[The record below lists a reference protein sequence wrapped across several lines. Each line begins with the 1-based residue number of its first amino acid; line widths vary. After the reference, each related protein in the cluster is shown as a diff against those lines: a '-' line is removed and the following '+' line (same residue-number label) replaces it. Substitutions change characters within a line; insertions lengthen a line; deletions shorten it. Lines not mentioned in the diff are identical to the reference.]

1 MTKLSIPPSLLTTKL
16 YRPGTTPN
24 LVTRPRLTERLDDSL
39 RQGHRLILV
48 VAPAGYG
55 KTTLVTDWLGKAGIT
70 SAWLSLDD
78 GDNEPVRFFTYVV
91 AALRTID
98 AKVGQLLLDR
108 LHTIPESPEAF
119 VDPLINDL
127 AAANRPIILAL
138 DDYHVIDTAL
148 IQEAMVYLLDHVP
161 PNLHLLVQTRAD
173 PPFRLARLRVRGVM
187 TEIRDRDLRF
197 TPEEMTS
204 FLNSVHRLNLPA
216 EQIAA
221 LESRT
226 EGWPAGIQLAALSLQ
241 GLTAERTTQ
250 FIQAF
255 SGSHHYVID
264 YLADEVLRRQSEE
277 VQSFLLQTSILKRLS
292 APLCDAV
299 TGQQGSQA
307 LLELLEKSNLFLMA
321 LDDQR
326 NWYRYHPL
334 FADLLRARLGQTYP
348 DQVPVLHQRA
358 SVWYERNELGPEAV
372 VHALAAGDLE
382 RIVRLVEG
390 RALAMMD
397 SSEWSTLAQWLD
409 ALPGEVVRR
418 QPWLSI
424 ARAWILASDGQFDAA
439 SRYLEEAEVGQ
450 KTLADSVAGTAES
463 RRLAGYAATLRTH
476 MASLQ
481 GDVEV
486 AARFARQAL
495 EYLPQRDQSA
505 RSLVAKHLVVLLRV
519 SGDLR
524 AADQVL
530 AEALAESRA
539 ARDRFATVFLLGELG
554 LNQIMKGQLRLAYG
568 TCQEALRIAEEHLQ
582 QVGRQLPA
590 VTYFYPALSSV
601 LREWNDLQ
609 GAVQYARA
617 GIEFSQQWRHA
628 AELEEDRTALA
639 VALHALGGAEDLED
653 NRVALALALLPLGDR
668 DGALRV
674 IAAAK
679 EDSPGLSSW
688 YVDLIEQ
695 CEVRIQL
702 ALGNKPAVE
711 MWARKTGLRADA
723 EPNFEDMR
731 AYGLLARMLIMQGR
745 RAEALSLLERLLPLQ
760 EAAGAGRF
768 VVEALVLKSVVLQA
782 LGEKGQALSS
792 LGQALALAEPEGY
805 IRTFVDE
812 GEAMHDLLRL
822 ALAQG
827 LAPAYTASLLSAFL
841 TPTSPPPS
849 GFRPATPG
857 LVEPLSEQELRVLRL
872 VATGTSNRETAQELY
887 VTVGTVKKHLN
898 NIFGKLGV
906 NSRTQAVARAREL
919 NLLS

>member
-1 MTKLSIPPSLLTTKL
+1 VTKPVALPSVLTTKL
-16 YRPGTTPN
+16 YRPSTTTN
-24 LVTRPRLTERLDDSL
+24 LVTRPRLTQQLDDAL
-39 RQGHRLILV
+39 RQGHPLILV

-55 KTTLVTDWLGKAGIT
+55 KTTLVTDWLGQASIPA
-70 SAWLSLDD
+70 AWLSLDEA
-78 GDNEPVRFFTYVV
+78 DNDPVRFFAYVV
-91 AALRTID
+91 AALQTVD
-98 AKVGQLLLDR
+98 AKLGQSLLGT
-108 LHTIPESPEAF
+108 LHTTPQSPGAF
-119 VDPLINDL
+119 VDALINDL
-127 AAANRPIILAL
+127 AAAKRSIVLAL
-138 DDYHVIDTAL
+138 DDYHVITSAL
-148 IQEAMVYLLDHVP
+148 IQEAMIYLLDHAP
-161 PNLHLLVQTRAD
+161 PNLHLLVLTRAD
-173 PPFRLARLRVRGVM
+173 PPFRLARLRVRGAM

-197 TPEEMTS
+197 TPEEMTVL
-204 FLNSVHRLNLPA
+204 LNSVHRLNLPA

-221 LESRT
+221 LDSRT

-241 GLTAERTTQ
+241 GLSAERATQ

-299 TGQQGSQA
+299 AGQQGSHA
-307 LLELLEKSNLFLMA
+307 LLELLQKSNLFLVA

-326 NWYRYHPL
+326 QWYRYHPL
-334 FADLLRARLGQTYP
+334 FADLLRARLAQTYP

-358 SVWYERNELGPEAV
+358 SMWYERNELGPEAV

-382 RIVRLVEG
+382 RIVRLIEG

-397 SSEWSTLAQWLD
+397 ASEWSTLAQWLD
-409 ALPGEVVRR
+409 ALPGDVVRR
-418 QPWLSI
+418 EPWLCI
-424 ARAWILASDGQFDAA
+424 ARAWILAADGQFDAA
-439 SRYLEEAEVGQ
+439 ARYLEEAEVGQ
-450 KTLADSVAGTAES
+450 KSMVESIAGTAES
-463 RRLAGYAATLRTH
+463 QRLAGYAATLRTH
-476 MASLQ
+476 MTSLQ
-481 GDVEV
+481 GDVE
-486 AARFARQAL
+486 ATARFARQAL
-495 EYLPQRDQSA
+495 DLLPHRDRA
-505 RSLVAKHLVVLLRV
+505 TRSLVAKHLVVLLRV

-554 LNQIMKGQLRLAYG
+554 LNQIAKGQLLRAYA

-590 VTYFYPALSSV
+590 VTYVYPALSNV

-609 GAVQYARA
+609 GAARYARA

-628 AELEEDRTALA
+628 QELEEDRSPLA
-639 VALHALGGAEDLED
+639 MALHALGGAEDLED
-653 NRVALALALLPLGDR
+653 NRIALALALLPLGDT

-695 CEVRIQL
+695 CELRIQL
-702 ALGNKPAVE
+702 ALENESAVE
-711 MWARKTGLRADA
+711 RWARKTGLRTDA
-723 EPNFEDMR
+723 EPNLESMR
-731 AYGLLARMLIMQGR
+731 AYGLLARMLMMQR
-745 RAEALSLLERLLPLQ
+745 RWAQALSLLERLLPLQ

-768 VVEALVLKSVVLQA
+768 VVEALALRSVVLQA
-782 LGEKGQALSS
+782 LGEKDHALSS
-792 LGQALALAEPEGY
+792 LGQALDLAEPEGY

-822 ALAQG
+822 AMAEG
-827 LAPAYTASLLSAFL
+827 VAPAYTAKLLAAFL
-841 TPTSPPPS
+841 GPAAPLQPPTPE
-849 GFRPATPG
+849 
-857 LVEPLSEQELRVLRL
+857 LVEPLSEQELRVLQL
-872 VATGTSNRETAQELY
+872 VASGLSNRETAEELY

-906 NSRTQAVARAREL
+906 SSRTQAVARAREL

>member
-1 MTKLSIPPSLLTTKL
+1 VTKPVALPSVLTTKL
-16 YRPGTTPN
+16 YRPSTTTN
-24 LVTRPRLTERLDDSL
+24 LVTRPRLTQQLDDAL
-39 RQGHRLILV
+39 RQGHPLILV

-55 KTTLVTDWLGKAGIT
+55 KTTLVTDWLGQASIPA
-70 SAWLSLDD
+70 AWLSLDEA
-78 GDNEPVRFFTYVV
+78 DNDPVRFFACVV
-91 AALRTID
+91 AALQTVD
-98 AKVGQLLLDR
+98 AKLGQSLLGT
-108 LHTIPESPEAF
+108 LHTTPQSPGAF
-119 VDPLINDL
+119 VDALINDL
-127 AAANRPIILAL
+127 AAAKRSIVLAL
-138 DDYHVIDTAL
+138 DDYHVITSAL
-148 IQEAMVYLLDHVP
+148 IQEAMIYLLDHAP
-161 PNLHLLVQTRAD
+161 PNLHLLVLTRAD
-173 PPFRLARLRVRGVM
+173 PPFRLARLRVRGAM

-197 TPEEMTS
+197 TPEEMTVL
-204 FLNSVHRLNLPA
+204 LNSVHRLNLPA

-221 LESRT
+221 LDSRT

-241 GLTAERTTQ
+241 GLSAERATQ

-299 TGQQGSQA
+299 AGQQGSHA
-307 LLELLEKSNLFLMA
+307 LLELLQKSNLFLVA

-326 NWYRYHPL
+326 QWYRYHPL
-334 FADLLRARLGQTYP
+334 FADLLRARLAQTYP

-358 SVWYERNELGPEAV
+358 SMWYERNELGPEAV
-372 VHALAAGDLE
+372 IHALAAGDLE
-382 RIVRLVEG
+382 RIVRLIEG

-397 SSEWSTLAQWLD
+397 ASEWSTLAQWLD
-409 ALPGEVVRR
+409 ALPGDVVRR
-418 QPWLSI
+418 EPWLCI
-424 ARAWILASDGQFDAA
+424 ARAWILAADGQFDAA
-439 SRYLEEAEVGQ
+439 ARYLEEAEVGQ
-450 KTLADSVAGTAES
+450 KSVAESIAGTAES
-463 RRLAGYAATLRTH
+463 QRLAGYAATLRTH
-476 MASLQ
+476 MTSLQ
-481 GDVEV
+481 GDVE
-486 AARFARQAL
+486 ATARFARQAL
-495 EYLPQRDQSA
+495 DLLPHRDRA
-505 RSLVAKHLVVLLRV
+505 TRSLVAKHLVVLLRV

-554 LNQIMKGQLRLAYG
+554 LNQIAKGQLLRAYA

-590 VTYFYPALSSV
+590 VTYVYPALSNV

-609 GAVQYARA
+609 GAARYARA

-628 AELEEDRTALA
+628 QELEEDRSPLA
-639 VALHALGGAEDLED
+639 MALHALGGAEDLED
-653 NRVALALALLPLGDR
+653 NRIALALALLPLGDT

-695 CEVRIQL
+695 CELRIQL
-702 ALGNKPAVE
+702 ALENESAVE
-711 MWARKTGLRADA
+711 RWARKTGLRTDA
-723 EPNFEDMR
+723 EPNLESMR
-731 AYGLLARMLIMQGR
+731 AYGLLARMLMMQR
-745 RAEALSLLERLLPLQ
+745 RWAQALSLLERLLPLQ

-768 VVEALVLKSVVLQA
+768 VVEALALRSVVLQA
-782 LGEKGQALSS
+782 LGEKDHALSS
-792 LGQALALAEPEGY
+792 LGQALDLAEPEGY

-822 ALAQG
+822 AMAEG
-827 LAPAYTASLLSAFL
+827 VAPAYTAKLLAAFL
-841 TPTSPPPS
+841 GPAAPLQPPTPE
-849 GFRPATPG
+849 
-857 LVEPLSEQELRVLRL
+857 LVEPLSEQELRVLQL
-872 VATGTSNRETAQELY
+872 VASGLSNRETAEELY

-906 NSRTQAVARAREL
+906 SSRTQAVARAREL

>member
-1 MTKLSIPPSLLTTKL
+1 MKKPGVLPSLLTTKL

-24 LVTRPRLTERLDDSL
+24 LVTRPRLTQQLDEAL
-39 RQGHRLILV
+39 RQGHPLVLIA
-48 VAPAGYG
+48 APAGYG
-55 KTTLVTDWLGKAGIT
+55 KTTLVTDWLSQASIPA
-70 SAWLSLDD
+70 AWLSLDE
-78 GDNEPVRFFTYVV
+78 GDNDPVRFFTYVV
-91 AALRTID
+91 AALQTLD
-98 AKVGQLLLDR
+98 AKIGQSLLGM
-108 LHTIPESPEAF
+108 LHTIPQSPEAL
-119 VDPLINDL
+119 VDALINDL
-127 AAANRPIILAL
+127 AAAKRPIILAL
-138 DDYHVIDTAL
+138 DDYYVITSAL

-161 PNLHLLVQTRAD
+161 PNLNLLVQTRVD
-173 PPFRLARLRVRGVM
+173 PPFRLGRLRVRGVM

-216 EQIAA
+216 EEIAA

-277 VQSFLLQTSILKRLS
+277 VQSFLLQTSILKRLC

-307 LLELLEKSNLFLMA
+307 LLELLEKSNLFLVP

-326 NWYRYHPL
+326 QWYRYHPL
-334 FADLLRARLGQTYP
+334 FADLLRARLAQTYP

-358 SVWYERNELGPEAV
+358 SMWYEQNELGPEAV

-382 RIVRLVEG
+382 RIVRLIEG
-390 RALAMMD
+390 RALAMMGA
-397 SSEWSTLAQWLD
+397 SEWSTLAEWLD
-409 ALPGEVVRR
+409 ALPGEVLRR
-418 QPWLSI
+418 QPWLCI

-450 KTLADSVAGTAES
+450 KTLADSVADTAES

-481 GDVEV
+481 GDVE
-486 AARFARQAL
+486 ATIQHARQAL
-495 EYLPQRDQSA
+495 DLLPQRDQA
-505 RSLVAKHLVVLLRV
+505 TRSLVAKHLVALLRLR
-519 SGDLR
+519 GDLR

-530 AEALAESRA
+530 AEVLADSRA
-539 ARDRFATVFLLGELG
+539 ARDRFATVFLLGQLA
-554 LNQIMKGQLRLAYG
+554 LNQMMKGQLRLAYAA
-568 TCQEALRIAEEHLQ
+568 CQEALRIAEEHRQ

-590 VTYFYPALSSV
+590 VTYVYPALSSV

-609 GAVQYARA
+609 GAAHYARA

-628 AELEEDRTALA
+628 EELEEDRTALA

-653 NRVALALALLPLGDR
+653 NRFALALALLPLGDE
-668 DGALRV
+668 DGALRE

-679 EDSPGLSSW
+679 EESPDLSSW
-688 YVDLIEQ
+688 YVELIER
-695 CEVRIQL
+695 CEVRIHL
-702 ALGNKPAVE
+702 ALGNQPAVE
-711 MWARKTGLRADA
+711 RWARKMGLRADA
-723 EPNFEDMR
+723 EPNSAGMR
-731 AYGLLARMLIMQGR
+731 AYGLLARMLVMQR
-745 RAEALSLLERLLPLQ
+745 RWAEALLLLDRLLPLQ
-760 EAAGAGRF
+760 EATGAGGF
-768 VVEALVLKSVVLQA
+768 IVEALVLKSVVLQA
-782 LGEKGQALSS
+782 LEEKDQALST

-812 GEAMHDLLRL
+812 GEVMRDLLRL

-827 LAPAYTASLLSAFL
+827 VAPAYTATLLSAFL
-841 TPTSPPPS
+841 APS
-849 GFRPATPG
+849 APLQPSFRPPVPG

-872 VATGTSNRETAQELY
+872 VASGMSNRETAQELY

-906 NSRTQAVARAREL
+906 SSRTQAVARAREL

>member
-1 MTKLSIPPSLLTTKL
+1 VTKPVALPSVLTTKL
-16 YRPGTTPN
+16 YRPSTTTN
-24 LVTRPRLTERLDDSL
+24 LVTRPRLTQQLDDAL
-39 RQGHRLILV
+39 RQGHPLILV

-55 KTTLVTDWLGKAGIT
+55 KTTLVTDWLGQASIPA
-70 SAWLSLDD
+70 AWLSLDEA
-78 GDNEPVRFFTYVV
+78 DNDPVRFFACVV
-91 AALRTID
+91 AALQTVD
-98 AKVGQLLLDR
+98 AKLGQSLLGT
-108 LHTIPESPEAF
+108 LHTTPQSPGAF
-119 VDPLINDL
+119 VDALINDL
-127 AAANRPIILAL
+127 AAAKRSIVLAL
-138 DDYHVIDTAL
+138 DDYHVITSAL
-148 IQEAMVYLLDHVP
+148 IQEAMIYLLDHAP
-161 PNLHLLVQTRAD
+161 PNLHLLVLTRAD
-173 PPFRLARLRVRGVM
+173 PPFRLARLRVRGAM

-197 TPEEMTS
+197 TPEEMTVL
-204 FLNSVHRLNLPA
+204 LNSVHRLNLPA

-221 LESRT
+221 LDSRT

-241 GLTAERTTQ
+241 GLSAERATQ

-299 TGQQGSQA
+299 AGQQGSHA
-307 LLELLEKSNLFLMA
+307 LLELLQKSNLFLVA

-326 NWYRYHPL
+326 QWYRYHPL
-334 FADLLRARLGQTYP
+334 FADLLRARLAQTYP

-358 SVWYERNELGPEAV
+358 SMWYERNELGPEAV
-372 VHALAAGDLE
+372 IHALAAGDLE
-382 RIVRLVEG
+382 RIVRLIEG

-397 SSEWSTLAQWLD
+397 ASEWSTLAQWLD
-409 ALPGEVVRR
+409 ALPGDVVRR
-418 QPWLSI
+418 EPWLCI
-424 ARAWILASDGQFDAA
+424 ARAWILAADGQFDAA
-439 SRYLEEAEVGQ
+439 ARYLEEAEVGQ
-450 KTLADSVAGTAES
+450 KSVAESIAGTAES
-463 RRLAGYAATLRTH
+463 QRLAGYAATLRTH
-476 MASLQ
+476 MTSLQ
-481 GDVEV
+481 GDVE
-486 AARFARQAL
+486 ATARFARQAL
-495 EYLPQRDQSA
+495 DLLPHRDRA
-505 RSLVAKHLVVLLRV
+505 TRSLVAKHLVVLLRV

-554 LNQIMKGQLRLAYG
+554 LNQIAKGQLLRAYA

-590 VTYFYPALSSV
+590 VTYVYPALSSV

-609 GAVQYARA
+609 GAARYARA

-628 AELEEDRTALA
+628 QELEEDRSPLA
-639 VALHALGGAEDLED
+639 MALHALGGAEDLED
-653 NRVALALALLPLGDR
+653 NRIALALALLPLGDT

-695 CEVRIQL
+695 CELRIQL
-702 ALGNKPAVE
+702 ALENESAVE
-711 MWARKTGLRADA
+711 RWARKTGLRTDA
-723 EPNFEDMR
+723 EPNLESMR
-731 AYGLLARMLIMQGR
+731 AYGLLARMLMMQR
-745 RAEALSLLERLLPLQ
+745 RWAQALSLLERLLPLQ

-768 VVEALVLKSVVLQA
+768 VVEALALRSVVLQA
-782 LGEKGQALSS
+782 LGEKDHALSS
-792 LGQALALAEPEGY
+792 LGQALDLAEPEGY

-822 ALAQG
+822 AMAEG
-827 LAPAYTASLLSAFL
+827 VAPAYTAKLLAAFL
-841 TPTSPPPS
+841 GPAAPLQPPTPE
-849 GFRPATPG
+849 
-857 LVEPLSEQELRVLRL
+857 LVEPLSEQELRVLQL
-872 VATGTSNRETAQELY
+872 VASGLSNRETAEELY

-906 NSRTQAVARAREL
+906 SSRTQAVARAREL

>member
-1 MTKLSIPPSLLTTKL
+1 MTKIGIPDSVLTTKL
-16 YRPGTTPN
+16 YRPSPTPH

-39 RQGHRLILV
+39 RQGHHLILV

-55 KTTLVTDWLGKAGIT
+55 KTTLVTDWLSKADIL
-70 SAWLSLDD
+70 SAWVSLDE
-78 GDNEPVRFFTYVV
+78 GDNDPVRFFTYVV
-91 AALRTID
+91 AALQTVD
-98 AKVGQLLLDR
+98 ANVGQSLLDTLR
-108 LHTIPESPEAF
+108 TTAQSPEAF

-138 DDYHVIDTAL
+138 DDYHVITTLL
-148 IQEAMVYLLDHVP
+148 IQEAMVYLLDYAP
-161 PNLHLLVQTRAD
+161 PNLHLLVQTRVD
-173 PPFRLARLRVRGVM
+173 PPFRLARLRVGGVM

-197 TPEEMTS
+197 TPEEMTA
-204 FLNSVHRLNLPA
+204 FLNSVHRLNLPV

-241 GLTAERTTQ
+241 GLSPERATQ

-277 VQSFLLQTSILKRLS
+277 VQSFLLQTCILKRLS

-307 LLELLEKSNLFLMA
+307 LLELLERSNLFLVR
-321 LDDQR
+321 LDDRRQ
-326 NWYRYHPL
+326 WYRYHPL
-334 FADLLRARLGQTYP
+334 FAGLLRARLAEAHR

-358 SVWYERNELGPEAV
+358 SLWYERNELGPEAV

-382 RIVRLVEG
+382 RITRLIEG

-397 SSEWSTLAQWLD
+397 ASEWSTLAEWLD
-409 ALPGEVVRR
+409 ALPADVVRR
-418 QPWLSI
+418 QPWLCI
-424 ARAWILASDGQFDAA
+424 ARAWILAGSDQFDAA
-439 SRYLEEAEVGQ
+439 ARYLDEAEVGQ
-450 KTLADSVAGTAES
+450 KGMAESVADTAES
-463 RRLAGYAATLRTH
+463 QRLAGYAATLRTH
-476 MASLQ
+476 MTSLQ
-481 GDVEV
+481 GDVE
-486 AARFARQAL
+486 ATARFARQAL
-495 EYLPQRDQSA
+495 DLLPQRDQA
-505 RSLVAKHLVVLLRV
+505 TRSLVAKHLVVLLRV
-519 SGDLR
+519 RGDLR

-530 AEALAESRA
+530 AEALADSRA
-539 ARDRFATVFLLGELG
+539 ARDRFATVFLLGQLG
-554 LNQIMKGQLRLAYG
+554 LNQIMKGQLRLAYA

-590 VTYFYPALSSV
+590 VTYVYPALSSL

-609 GAVQYARA
+609 GAVHYARA

-628 AELEEDRTALA
+628 EELEEDRTALA

-653 NRVALALALLPLGDR
+653 NRIALALALLPLGDE
-668 DGALRV
+668 DGALRAV
-674 IAAAK
+674 GAAK
-679 EDSPGLSSW
+679 EDRPGLSSW
-688 YVDLIEQ
+688 YVELIEQ

-702 ALGNKPAVE
+702 ALGNQGAVE
-711 MWARKTGLRADA
+711 RWVGEMGLRADA
-723 EPNFEDMR
+723 GPNPGSMR
-731 AYGLLARMLIMQGR
+731 AYGLLARMLMMQR
-745 RAEALSLLERLLPLQ
+745 RWAEALLLLDRLLPLQ
-760 EAAGAGRF
+760 EATGAGRF
-768 VVEALVLKSVVLQA
+768 IVEALVLKSVVLQA
-782 LGEKGQALSS
+782 LEEKDQALST

-805 IRTFVDE
+805 MRTFVDQ
-812 GEAMHDLLRL
+812 GDVMRDLLRL

-827 LAPAYTASLLSAFL
+827 VAPAYTAKLLAAFL
-841 TPTSPPPS
+841 GPAVSLQPS
-849 GFRPATPG
+849 VRPATAG
-857 LVEPLSEQELRVLRL
+857 LVEPLSEQELRVLQL
-872 VATGTSNRETAQELY
+872 VASGMSNRETAQELY

-906 NSRTQAVARAREL
+906 SSRTQAVARAREL